1 MKKFVKILPLTYFK
15 NINFDYNQLQ
25 ANPIYFE
32 LNKFKSL
39 KINSRSLNLSY
50 EIIKPK
56 IVIMDALSTPLYEL
70 SGSDSEIIV
79 FLDKFNQ
86 PKSRSIYFKK
96 RFFIVKN
103 VTNDVMY
110 NLILKKDK
118 NRVIISYFTKIL

>member
-70 SGSDSEIIV
+70 SGSD
-79 FLDKFNQ
+79 LGNHC
-86 PKSRSIYFKK
+86 
-96 RFFIVKN
+96 FF
-103 VTNDVMY
+103 
-110 NLILKKDK
+110 
-118 NRVIISYFTKIL
+118 R

>member
-1 MKKFVKILPLTYFK
+1 M
-15 NINFDYNQLQ
+15 
-25 ANPIYFE
+25 
-32 LNKFKSL
+32 
-39 KINSRSLNLSY
+39 NLSY

-86 PKSRSIYFKK
+86 PKSDVLSILKK

-103 VTNDVMY
+103 VTEMMSCI
-110 NLILKKDK
+110 NLILKKNK
-118 NRVIISYFTKIL
+118 NRSNNKLFYKKFYKQKNRNFIL